1 MNLEFTN
8 ELVRLIFTI
17 IIFVFFVQLLFY
29 IFTKT
34 IEKQKTQLYYA
45 LKTFI
50 LYFAMT
56 ALGRIT
62 IFENT
67 DNQLM
72 IALYVGI
79 FIALSLGVAHSLF
92 KSTSALTT

>member
-1 MNLEFTN
+1 MNLEFAN

-34 IEKQKTQLYYA
+34 IEEQKNQLYYA
-45 LKTFI
+45 LKTSTI
-50 LYFAMT
+50 YFAMT

-72 IALYVGI
+72 ITLYIGI
-79 FIALSLGVAHSLF
+79 FIALSLGAAHSLF
-92 KSTSALTT
+92 KSTRTLIT